1 MSLSFMSDVTISI
14 LQHHGIHPTHA
25 TNFDLRITREDAEKI
40 LTLRAQGK
48 DIVPPW
54 TSLMCREYGPD
65 EDWIGLDEGDLDE
78 HWKLDEDWQT
88 IELWFIR

>member
-1 MSLSFMSDVTISI
+1 MSLGFMADVTIGI
-14 LQHHGIHPTHA
+14 LRHHGINPTDA
-25 TNFDLRITREDAEKI
+25 TNFDLRITRKEAEKI
-40 LTLRAQGK
+40 LSLRAQGK

-65 EDWIGLDEGDLDE
+65 ADWVGLDEGDLNE
-78 HWKLDEDWQT
+78 NWELDADWQT